1 MGSIMEGLQAEAYDR
16 TYTDRSLIS
25 RIARYFMAQLPLIC
39 GVTTFIVLAS
49 CLDAVSPLLMARGID
64 VLLGAY
70 NLSTIFLLVGFIL
83 LATIISWFCHYFREA
98 FTARAVGNVV
108 ALLRHD
114 AFGAVMARDMSFFD
128 EFSSGKIVS
137 RVTSDTE
144 SFTSV
149 VTLTLELFSQLLLF
163 LLVAGVLFF
172 RNPQLALL
180 TLLIMP
186 VIFGV
191 SLGFRYMA
199 RRLTRRSQRSLARIN
214 ATIQEILRGI
224 TVTKNFRQEQRMYD
238 EFQQINHQSYNVSV
252 RSDFLYKSVLPVL
265 TLIANLGLTILVYF
279 GGLNVIHGSL
289 SAGDWFL
296 FIQCLG
302 LLWVPLTSIASFGS
316 QFQLGLTA
324 SERIFSLLDAKPRIH
339 QSDHQ
344 PVRTVQGRIEMRHVV
359 FGYEQHRPV
368 LDDFNLLIRAGET
381 IALVGHTGA
390 GKSSLGKLIAR
401 FYEFQAGQLLIDNHD
416 IRSFDLRDYHR
427 HVGIIPQIPFLF
439 SGTVAEN
446 ICYAHPEASYEDI
459 VEVAHKLG
467 GGDWLQALPNGLKT
481 LVGEGGASLST
492 GQRQLIA
499 FARVMLQNPPI
510 IIMDEATASIDPLT
524 EAQIQ
529 ESLDTLLEG
538 HTAIIIA
545 HRLSTV
551 RTADR
556 ILVLKQGRLIEE
568 GSHEGLLGQGGQY
581 ANLYNTYFRHQSP
594 DYQPGAGLVHVLQ
607 QEAKG
612 MAVL

>member
-1 MGSIMEGLQAEAYDR
+1 MGFIMEGLQAEAYDR
-16 TYTDRSLIS
+16 TYTDRRLIR
-25 RIARYFMAQLPLIC
+25 RIARYFMAQLPLIY
-39 GVTTFIVLAS
+39 GVTAFIVFAS

-64 VLLGAY
+64 VLLGAHG
-70 NLSTIFLLVGFIL
+70 LEIIFLIVGCIL
-83 LATIISWFCHYFREA
+83 LATIISWFCHYFREV

-108 ALLRHD
+108 ASLRRD
-114 AFGAVMARDMSFFD
+114 AFDAVMARDMSFFD
-128 EFSSGKIVS
+128 EFPSGKIVS

-149 VTLTLELFSQLLLF
+149 VTLTLDMFSQLLLF

-172 RNPQLALL
+172 RNAQLALL

-186 VIFGV
+186 AIFGV

-214 ATIQEILRGI
+214 STIQEILRGI

-238 EFQQINHQSYNVSV
+238 EFQQINHQSYNVNV
-252 RSDFLYKSVLPVL
+252 RTDFLYKSVLPVL

-279 GGLNVIHGSL
+279 GGLNVIHGSI

-302 LLWVPLTSIASFGS
+302 LLWIPLTSIASFGS
-316 QFQLGLTA
+316 QFQQGLAA

-339 QSDHQ
+339 QIDQQ
-344 PVRTVQGRIEMRHVV
+344 PVRTLQGRIEMRHVA
-359 FGYEQHRPV
+359 FGYEPHRPV

-401 FYEFQAGQLLIDNHD
+401 FYEFQAGQLLIDHHD

-427 HVGIIPQIPFLF
+427 HIGIISQVPFLF
-439 SGTVAEN
+439 SGTIAEN
-446 ICYAHPEASYEDI
+446 IRYARPEASHKDI

-467 GGDWLQALPNGLKT
+467 GGDWLQALPDGLET
-481 LVGEGGASLST
+481 LVGEGGTSLST

-499 FARVMLQNPPI
+499 FARIMLQNPAI

-529 ESLDTLLEG
+529 ESLDILLED

-556 ILVLKQGRLIEE
+556 ILVLKRGRLIEE
-568 GSHEGLLGQGGQY
+568 GSHETLLERRGQY

-594 DYQPGAGLVHVLQ
+594 NYQPGTGFVHVLQ
-607 QEAKG
+607 QEAEEE
-612 MAVL
+612 AAL